1 MEPVS
6 AMALASA
13 GANVL
18 GGLLGKSG
26 QDKANA
32 LNYRI
37 AKEQMA
43 FQERMSNTAYQR
55 AAGDLEKAGLNR
67 ILALGSPASSP
78 GGASATMQN
87 ANALLGTSL
96 SSAANSALAAKRLSE
111 DMKTMTATR
120 KQIEASVLKTESE
133 TKRNQLMNVGL
144 EQVAQAITEGR
155 NLFDYIN
162 PFKDAASAIDSA
174 RGWTTDKLESASS
187 AYQSAKDT
195 AKNLKDKTGKLFRGV
210 WDKAGDFK
218 RNWREREYG
227 PKRN

>member
-1 MEPVS
+1 
-6 AMALASA
+6 MALASA

-96 SSAANSALAAKRLSE
+96 GAAANSALAAKRLSE

-133 TKRNQLMNVGL
+133 TRRNNLMNVGL
-144 EQVAQAITEGR
+144 SQVADALTEGR

-162 PFKDAASAIDSA
+162 PFQDAASAIDSA

-187 AYQSAKDT
+187 AYQSAKET
-195 AKNLKDKTGKLFRGV
+195 AKNVKDKTGKWFRGV

-227 PKRN
+227 PKKN

>member
-1 MEPVS
+1 
-6 AMALASA
+6 MALASA

-133 TKRNQLMNVGL
+133 TRRNNLMNVGL
-144 EQVAQAITEGR
+144 SQVADALTEGR

-162 PFKDAASAIDSA
+162 PFQDAASAIDSA
-174 RGWTTDKLESASS
+174 RGWTTDKLEGAAS
-187 AYQSAKDT
+187 AYQSAKET
-195 AKNLKDKTGKLFRGV
+195 AKNVKDKTGKWFRGV

-218 RNWREREYG
+218 RNWRDREYG
-227 PKRN
+227 PKKN